1 MSIIILE
8 MKNASKLQNNT
19 FFKILGKMW
28 WPILELQ
35 WHIWDISQGVSS
47 RGVNLITTNVPII

>member
-28 WPILELQ
+28 WRILELQ